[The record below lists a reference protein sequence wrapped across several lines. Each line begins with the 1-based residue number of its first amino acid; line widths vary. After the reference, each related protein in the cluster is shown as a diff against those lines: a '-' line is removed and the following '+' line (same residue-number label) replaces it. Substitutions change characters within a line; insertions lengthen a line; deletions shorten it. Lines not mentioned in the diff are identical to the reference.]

1 MDYIN
6 ISQTIGIDTLINKKL
21 LAASAIFKHVRKG
34 EVLKLA
40 NLHNVDAEVLDKI
53 TILEIKSERIKD
65 ADKVANVKRE
75 LELLSAS
82 WLEAVEQD
90 DSVRRIHAELKTINE
105 ALWEIEDDIRDK
117 ERARE
122 FDQVF
127 IDLARS
133 VYVTNDQRANA
144 KKELN
149 IYLGSEIVEE
159 KSYQDYS

>member
-1 MDYIN
+1 MDI
-6 ISQTIGIDTLINKKL
+6 IQVPVSPG
-21 LAASAIFKHVRKG
+21 
-34 EVLKLA
+34 
-40 NLHNVDAEVLDKI
+40 EVLDKI
-53 TILEIKSERIKD
+53 TILEIKSERISDVGKL
-65 ADKVANVKRE
+65 ANVKRE
-75 LELLSAS
+75 LELLQAS
-82 WLEAVEQD
+82 WRQSVVED
-90 DSVRRIHAELKTINE
+90 DTVRRIHDELKTINE

-159 KSYQDYS
+159 KSYQDYQ